1 MPRVAVIGGGIGAC
15 SLAHGLAAR
24 SSTASVHLFEMGRG
38 TGGRAATRTTREK
51 PGLRVDHGVPSFA
64 ARTPA
69 FTSLCERLVA
79 TNALQRCG
87 GGADNSSELFGVL
100 TAEGR
105 FEAEEA
111 ASAPRR
117 YRAPEGKGI
126 NSLSDALLRGADGAA
141 DAPPVAQTTL
151 STMVSGL
158 EPIPLSAG

>member
-1 MPRVAVIGGGIGAC
+1 MKR
-15 SLAHGLAAR
+15 R
-24 SSTASVHLFEMGRG
+24 SSTAS
-38 TGGRAATRTTREK
+38 
-51 PGLRVDHGVPSFA
+51 
-64 ARTPA
+64 
-69 FTSLCERLVA
+69 
-79 TNALQRCG
+79 LQRCG

-126 NSLSDALLRGADGAA
+126 NSLCDALLRGADGAA

>member
-1 MPRVAVIGGGIGAC
+1 M
-15 SLAHGLAAR
+15 
-24 SSTASVHLFEMGRG
+24 
-38 TGGRAATRTTREK
+38 
-51 PGLRVDHGVPSFA
+51 
-64 ARTPA
+64 
-69 FTSLCERLVA
+69 
-79 TNALQRCG
+79 
-87 GGADNSSELFGVL
+87 L

-126 NSLSDALLRGADGAA
+126 NSLCDALLRGGDGAA

-151 STMVSGL
+151 GTMVSGL